1 MVGGTARGRRL
12 KGPPAGV
19 RPTSELVRGVIFDT
33 LAAQGVD
40 ISHVLDLYAGSGAL
54 GIEALSRGSERCD
67 FVEQSSSGATV
78 IRENLS
84 LTGLGERG
92 GVYRIAV
99 ARARQRLAG
108 PYSLILADPPY
119 DDETAPEILGQI
131 AGSALIGEDGTLVWE
146 HSSRRKPGEC
156 LGPLRLAW
164 SRRHGDTEISMYRR
178 PDRAGGEVEE
188 ETT

>member
-1 MVGGTARGRRL
+1 M
-12 KGPPAGV
+12 
-19 RPTSELVRGVIFDT
+19 
-33 LAAQGVD
+33 
-40 ISHVLDLYAGSGAL
+40 SHVLDLYAGSGAL

-67 FVEQSSSGATV
+67 FVERSSSGATV

-84 LTGLGERG
+84 LTGLRERG

-99 ARARQRLAG
+99 ARARQRLVG
-108 PYSLILADPPY
+108 PYSLVLADPPY
-119 DDETAPEILGQI
+119 DDETAPEILAQI
-131 AGSALIGEDGTLVWE
+131 ADSALVAEDGTLVWE
-146 HSSRRKPGEC
+146 HSSRRTPVEC

-178 PDRAGGEVEE
+178 SAEAGGEVEE